1 MLSQSSQEDLVL
13 AQDFYRALFNLF
25 YESCAPSIQ
34 LLLKHCTFGIAPS
47 DGGHRTFFIIAPDQD
62 FAEELV
68 EEIDS
73 IVNQV
78 SRITVGVKQTA
89 ICFVPA
95 EKQSVYRAMNYEPSQ
110 IPSNFLMGQIFDN
123 YSWVEEDMGLA

>member
-1 MLSQSSQEDLVL
+1 MLSQSSQDDRVL

-25 YESCAPSIQ
+25 YESCEASIQ
-34 LLLKHCTFGIAPS
+34 RLLKLCTFGIAPS
-47 DGGHRTFFIIAPDQD
+47 EGGHRTFFIIAPDQEL
-62 FAEELV
+62 AEELV

-89 ICFVPA
+89 ICFVPE
-95 EKQSVYRAMNYEPSQ
+95 EKQSAYRAMNYEPSQ
-110 IPSNFLMGQIFDN
+110 IPSNFLLGQIFDN
-123 YSWVEEDMGLA
+123 YSWVEEDILD

>member
-1 MLSQSSQEDLVL
+1 MFSQSSQDDRVL

-34 LLLKHCTFGIAPS
+34 RRLKLCTFGIAPS
-47 DGGHRTFFIIAPDQD
+47 EDGHRTFFIIAPDQD
-62 FAEELV
+62 LASELV

-73 IVNQV
+73 LINQV

-95 EKQSVYRAMNYEPSQ
+95 EKQSAYRAMKYEPSQ
-110 IPSNFLMGQIFDN
+110 IPSNFLLGQIFEN
-123 YSWVEEDMGLA
+123 YSVVEEDILD